1 MNIIMLLQLHCIYF
15 CFIGTHTL
23 CKLHVYCTHK
33 DTKQYL
39 FGLFTLYTCTMYF
52 GERFF
57 KFSFLLDFSNL
68 GDRNEITV
76 CTLKCR

>member
-1 MNIIMLLQLHCIYF
+1 MYIIMLLYRQSHIMS
-15 CFIGTHTL
+15 
-23 CKLHVYCTHK
+23 KLHVYCTHK

-57 KFSFLLDFSNL
+57 NSNL
-68 GDRNEITV
+68 RDWNKIMV
-76 CTLKCR
+76 CILKCR

>member
-1 MNIIMLLQLHCIYF
+1 MYIIMLLYRQSHIMS
-15 CFIGTHTL
+15 
-23 CKLHVYCTHK
+23 KLHVYCTHK

-57 KFSFLLDFSNL
+57 NFAFLLHFQTL
-68 GDRNEITV
+68 GTGI
-76 CTLKCR
+76 K